1 MMQGCAGE
9 DCSIPCNSGFFFVQI
24 FLNNPWFARL
34 PAAQAEALLA
44 VTRSVRLAQGE
55 VLYLQGERSAG
66 AQDGLWGVV
75 RGAVRLSVMHAD
87 GNEAIVTMAEA
98 GNWFGETALLADLP
112 RSATAT
118 AQEDAELLAVSAD
131 RFAALMQDVVF
142 ANAMARL
149 EAERLHAAFGLV
161 ADMAM
166 HSTRTRVARRLL
178 MMAHGDLTQAASTRT
193 TISASQDHIAMMLGV
208 GRTTLNKE
216 LQALARSGAIALRYG
231 QIELLDL
238 EALRAAAA

>member
-1 MMQGCAGE
+1 M
-9 DCSIPCNSGFFFVQI
+9 QI

-34 PAAQAEALLA
+34 PVAQANALLA

-55 VLYLQGERSAG
+55 VLYLQGERTAG

-118 AQEDAELLAVSAD
+118 AQEETELLAVSAE
-131 RFAALMQDVVF
+131 RFGALMQDVVF

-149 EAERLHAAFGLV
+149 EAERLHAAFSLV

-178 MMAHGDLTQAASTRT
+178 MMARGDLTQAASTRT
-193 TISASQDHIAMMLGV
+193 TITASQDHIAMMLGV

-216 LQALARSGAIALRYG
+216 LQSLARSGAIALRYG

-238 EALRAAAA
+238 EALRVAAS

>member
-1 MMQGCAGE
+1 M
-9 DCSIPCNSGFFFVQI
+9 QI
-24 FLNNPWFARL
+24 FLNNPWFGRL
-34 PAAQAEALLA
+34 PEAQARALLA
-44 VTRSVRLAQGE
+44 ATRSVRLAQGE
-55 VLYLQGERSAG
+55 VLYLQGSRASG

-118 AQEDAELLAVSAD
+118 AHGDCELLAVSAG
-131 RFAALMQDVVF
+131 RFAALMQDLVF

-149 EAERLHAAFGLV
+149 EAERLHAAFGLI

-166 HSTRTRVARRLL
+166 HSTRTRLARRLL
-178 MMAHGDLTQAASTRT
+178 MMAHGDLTQAASART
-193 TISASQDHIAMMLGV
+193 TITASQDHIAMMLGV

-216 LQALARSGAIALRYG
+216 LQALASAGAIALRYG
-231 QIELLDL
+231 QIEVCDV

>member
-1 MMQGCAGE
+1 M
-9 DCSIPCNSGFFFVQI
+9 QI
-24 FLNNPWFARL
+24 FFNNPWFARL
-34 PAAQAEALLA
+34 PAAQASALLA
-44 VTRSVRLAQGE
+44 AARTVRLAQGE
-55 VLYLQGERSAG
+55 LLYLQGERTTG

-75 RGAVRLSVMHAD
+75 SGAVRLSVMHAD
-87 GNEAIVTMAEA
+87 GNEVIVTMAEA

-118 AQEDAELLAVSAD
+118 ALEDTELLAVSAE
-131 RFAALMQDVVF
+131 RFASLMQDVVF

-149 EAERLHAAFGLV
+149 EAERLHAAFSLV

-166 HSTRTRVARRLL
+166 HSTRARVARRLL
-178 MMAHGDLTQAASTRT
+178 MMAHGDLTQAASARN
-193 TISASQDHIAMMLGV
+193 TITASQDQIAMMLGV

-216 LQALARSGAIALRYG
+216 LQALASCGAITLRYG
-231 QIELLDL
+231 QIELRDI

>member
-1 MMQGCAGE
+1 M
-9 DCSIPCNSGFFFVQI
+9 QI
-24 FLNNPWFARL
+24 FFDNPWFARL
-34 PAAQAEALLA
+34 PEAQAKALLA
-44 VTRSVRLAQGE
+44 ATRSVRLVQGE
-55 VLYLQGERSAG
+55 VLYLQGDRASG

-87 GNEAIVTMAEA
+87 GNEAIVTMAEP

-118 AQEDAELLAVSAD
+118 AHEDTELLAVSAE
-131 RFAALMQDVVF
+131 RFAALMGDVAF

-149 EAERLHAAFGLV
+149 EAERLHAAFGLI

-166 HSTRTRVARRLL
+166 HSTRTRLARRLL
-178 MMAHGDLTQAASTRT
+178 MMAHGDLTQSASARS
-193 TISASQDHIAMMLGV
+193 TITASQDHIAMMLGV

-216 LQALARSGAIALRYG
+216 LQALAGAGAIVLRYG
-231 QIELLDL
+231 QIELCDL

>member
-1 MMQGCAGE
+1 M
-9 DCSIPCNSGFFFVQI
+9 QI
-24 FLNNPWFARL
+24 FFDNPWFARL
-34 PAAQAEALLA
+34 PAAQAQALLA
-44 VTRSVRLAQGE
+44 VARSVRLVQGE
-55 VLYLQGERSAG
+55 VLYLQGDTAAG

-87 GNEAIVTMAEA
+87 GSEAIVTMAEA

-118 AQEDAELLAVSAD
+118 AHADTELLAVSAE

-149 EAERLHAAFGLV
+149 EGERLHAAFGLI

-166 HSTRTRVARRLL
+166 YSTCTRLARRLL
-178 MMAHGDLTQAASTRT
+178 MMAHGDLTQAASARS
-193 TISASQDHIAMMLGV
+193 TIAASQDQIAMMLGV
-208 GRTTLNKE
+208 GRTTLNRE
-216 LQALARSGAIALRYG
+216 LQALAGCGAIALRYG

>member
-1 MMQGCAGE
+1 M
-9 DCSIPCNSGFFFVQI
+9 QI
-24 FLNNPWFARL
+24 FFNNPWFARL
-34 PAAQAEALLA
+34 PEAQASALLA
-44 VTRSVRLAQGE
+44 ATRSVRLVQGE
-55 VLYLQGERSAG
+55 VLYLQGSRASV

-87 GNEAIVTMAEA
+87 GNEAIVTMAEP

-118 AQEDAELLAVSAD
+118 AHEDTELLAVSAG
-131 RFAALMQDVVF
+131 RFAALMGDGAF

-149 EAERLHAAFGLV
+149 EAERLHAAFGLI

-166 HSTRTRVARRLL
+166 HSTRTRLARRLL
-178 MMAHGDLTQAASTRT
+178 MMAHGDLTQSASARS
-193 TISASQDHIAMMLGV
+193 TITASQDHIAMMLGV

-216 LQALARSGAIALRYG
+216 LQALAGAGAIALRYG
-231 QIELLDL
+231 QIELCDM

>member
-1 MMQGCAGE
+1 M
-9 DCSIPCNSGFFFVQI
+9 QI
-24 FLNNPWFARL
+24 FFNNPWFARL
-34 PAAQAEALLA
+34 PEAQAGALLA
-44 VTRSVRLAQGE
+44 ATRSVRLVQGE
-55 VLYLQGERSAG
+55 VLYLQGDRTSG
-66 AQDGLWGVV
+66 VQDGLWGVV

-98 GNWFGETALLADLP
+98 GNWFGETALLAELP

-118 AQEDAELLAVSAD
+118 AHEDTELLAVSAE
-131 RFAALMQDVVF
+131 RFAVLMQDVVF

-166 HSTRTRVARRLL
+166 HSTRTRLARRLL
-178 MMAHGDLTQAASTRT
+178 MMAHGDLTQAANART
-193 TISASQDHIAMMLGV
+193 TITASQDQIAMMLGV
-208 GRTTLNKE
+208 GRTTLNRE
-216 LQALARSGAIALRYG
+216 LQALAGTGVIALRYG

-238 EALRAAAA
+238 DALRAAAA

>member
-1 MMQGCAGE
+1 M
-9 DCSIPCNSGFFFVQI
+9 QI

-34 PAAQAEALLA
+34 PVAQANALLA

-55 VLYLQGERSAG
+55 VLYLQGERTAG

-118 AQEDAELLAVSAD
+118 AQEETELLAVSAE
-131 RFAALMQDVVF
+131 RFTALMQDVVF

-149 EAERLHAAFGLV
+149 EAERLHAAFSLV

-193 TISASQDHIAMMLGV
+193 TITASQDHIAMMLGV

-216 LQALARSGAIALRYG
+216 LQSLARSGVIALRYG

-238 EALRAAAA
+238 DALRAAAA

>member
-1 MMQGCAGE
+1 M
-9 DCSIPCNSGFFFVQI
+9 QI

-34 PAAQAEALLA
+34 PAAQANALLA
-44 VTRSVRLAQGE
+44 VTRSVRLAQGG
-55 VLYLQGERSAG
+55 VLYLQGERSSG
-66 AQDGLWGVV
+66 AQDGFWGVV

-118 AQEDAELLAVSAD
+118 AHEETELLAVSAD

-178 MMAHGDLTQAASTRT
+178 MMAHGDLTQAASTRN

-216 LQALARSGAIALRYG
+216 LQALARTGAIALRYG
-231 QIELLDL
+231 QIELRDL